1 MQLQQI
7 RDQVQNKVAQR
18 DLIQSQLTNLLT
30 QKKNLKRDYVRKERA
45 LEFIKDIALK
55 TQSQLEFHL
64 SDMVSTGLNSVFDQ
78 EYNFRVIFEIKRGKT
93 ECNLYFE
100 KDGNLADPLTQS
112 GLGAADVAAFCLR
125 GAGYSMNPIYRNTLI
140 LDEPFKHL
148 KGEEENTKVLELMKM
163 LSDKLDLQII
173 CVNDERAPREDI
185 LEHADKVF
193 EVSMT
198 KGVSK
203 VKELKGEKNE

>member
-1 MQLQQI
+1 MQLQEMKEK
-7 RDQVQNKVAQR
+7 VQSKVAEKN
-18 DLIQSQLTNLLT
+18 LIESQLSNLQT
-30 QKKNLKRDYVRKERA
+30 QKKTLKRDYIRKERA

-125 GAGYSMNPIYRNTLI
+125 CAGYSMNPIYRNSLI

-148 KGEEENTKVLELMKM
+148 KGEQENTKVLELMKM
-163 LSDKLDLQII
+163 LSEKLNLQII
-173 CVNDERAPREDI
+173 CVNDERAPRESI
-185 LEHADKVF
+185 LEFADKVF
-193 EVSMT
+193 EISMV

-203 VKELKGEKNE
+203 VKEIQ

>member
-7 RDQVQNKVAQR
+7 RETVQNKLAEKN
-18 DLIQSQLTNLLT
+18 LIESQLSNLQT
-30 QKKNLKRDYVRKERA
+30 QKKTLKRDYIRKERA

-125 GAGYSMNPIYRNTLI
+125 CAGYSMNPIYRNTLI
-140 LDEPFKHL
+140 MDEPFKHL
-148 KGEEENTKVLELMKM
+148 SINYHEKVGALVKM
-163 LSDKLDLQII
+163 LSEKLNLQII
-173 CVNDERAPREDI
+173 MVTHSEIMSRY
-185 LEHADKVF
+185 ADKIYK
-193 EVSMT
+193 VSM
-198 KGVSK
+198 KNNVSK
-203 VKELKGEKNE
+203 VHRIENLSI

>member
-1 MQLQQI
+1 MQLQEMKEK
-7 RDQVQNKVAQR
+7 VQSKVAEKN
-18 DLIQSQLTNLLT
+18 LIESQLSNLQT
-30 QKKNLKRDYVRKERA
+30 QKKTLKRDYIRKERA

-125 GAGYSMNPIYRNTLI
+125 CAGYSMNPIYRNTLVM
-140 LDEPFKHL
+140 DEPFKHL
-148 KGEEENTKVLELMKM
+148 KGEQENTKVLELMKM
-163 LSDKLDLQII
+163 LSEKLNLQII
-173 CVNDERAPREDI
+173 CVNDERAPRESI
-185 LEHADKVF
+185 LEFADKVF

-203 VKELKGEKNE
+203 VKEIQ

>member
-1 MQLQQI
+1 MKEK
-7 RDQVQNKVAQR
+7 VQSKVAEKN
-18 DLIQSQLTNLLT
+18 LIESQLSNLQT
-30 QKKNLKRDYVRKERA
+30 QKKTLKRDYIRKERA

-125 GAGYSMNPIYRNTLI
+125 CAGYSMNPIYRNTLV

-148 KGEEENTKVLELMKM
+148 SINYHEKVGALVKM
-163 LSDKLDLQII
+163 LSEKLNLQII
-173 CVNDERAPREDI
+173 MVTHSEIMSRY
-185 LEHADKVF
+185 ADKIYK
-193 EVSMT
+193 VSMT

-203 VKELKGEKNE
+203 VRELKGIERK

>member
-1 MQLQQI
+1 MSLQEIKQK
-7 RDQVQNKVAQR
+7 VQDRLAERNM
-18 DLIQSQLTNLLT
+18 LQSQLKSLQK
-30 QKKNLKRDYVRKERA
+30 QKKELKISYIRKERA
-45 LEFIKDIALK
+45 LELVKDVALK

-125 GAGYSMNPIYRNTLI
+125 CAGYSMNPIYRNTLI
-140 LDEPFKHL
+140 LDEPFSRL

-163 LSDKLDLQII
+163 LSEKLDLQII
-173 CVNDERAPREDI
+173 CINDERAPRESI
-185 LEHADKVF
+185 LEFADKVF
-193 EVSMT
+193 EVNMI

-203 VKELKGEKNE
+203 VKEVQ

>member
-45 LEFIKDIALK
+45 LEFVKDIALK

-125 GAGYSMNPIYRNTLI
+125 CAGYSMNPIYRNTLVM
-140 LDEPFKHL
+140 DEPFKHL
-148 KGEEENTKVLELMKM
+148 SINYHEKVGALVKM
-163 LSDKLDLQII
+163 LSEKLNLQII
-173 CVNDERAPREDI
+173 MVTHSEI
-185 LEHADKVF
+185 MSTYSDKVF

-203 VKELKGEKNE
+203 IKELKGE